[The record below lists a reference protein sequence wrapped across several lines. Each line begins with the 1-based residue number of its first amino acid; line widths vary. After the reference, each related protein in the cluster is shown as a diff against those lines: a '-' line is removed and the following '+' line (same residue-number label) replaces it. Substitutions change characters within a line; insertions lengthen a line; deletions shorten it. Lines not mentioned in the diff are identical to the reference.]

1 MRPFGRSPRS
11 VGGAPAQRFLQ
22 GPGLCDQRVQL
33 CLAPFA
39 DVFSALAFFFVVF
52 AGGMFSASDDLSMVL
67 FLASVGGI
75 LVLCFAAPTGRQAWS
90 RCGRLVG
97 CVLCLVSLA
106 LAVYAAFAVSDGQ
119 VKPKS
124 DESGDVLLAFF
135 MLFGGYYFVALI
147 GLGLGAGL
155 LALGFALKESVQK
168 ILGPVP
174 KRRRCKASDTGATP
188 DLS

>member
-1 MRPFGRSPRS
+1 MVYVFKFSAA
-11 VGGAPAQRFLQ
+11 V
-22 GPGLCDQRVQL
+22 
-33 CLAPFA
+33 
-39 DVFSALAFFFVVF
+39 VFSALAFFVVVF
-52 AGGMFSASDDLSMVL
+52 AGAMFSVSEDLGMVI

-75 LVLCFAAPTGRQAWS
+75 LVLCFAAPTGRLAWS

-106 LAVYAAFAVSDGQ
+106 LAVYAAFVTSDGR

-135 MLFGGYYFVALI
+135 MLLGGYYFVALI

-155 LALGFALKESVQK
+155 LALGFALKESVPQNPRA
-168 ILGPVP
+168 GPE
-174 KRRRCKASDTGATP
+174 T
-188 DLS
+188 